1 MSGSNFDFKEAKS
14 QYLRLKFDMR
24 STPIFN
30 IDFKNFWV
38 RIVTGFDNVMR
49 DYKDFT
55 VITRV
60 VLLLV
65 IDTSICET
73 GYSALNRIQTKA
85 RTRLLISTIRDVLTT
100 QQHGPKIKDFDPAPI
115 YEEWVEK
122 PYVDGSGARGRQ
134 LKTMMRKLVKKVMA
148 K

>member
-1 MSGSNFDFKEAKS
+1 MWPTHDDDALKAHGLGSLEFLYDHFRNLDSLSGSNFDFEEAKNG
-14 QYLRLKFDMR
+14 YLRLKFDMR

-30 IDFKNFWV
+30 MDFKKFWV
-38 RIVTGFDNVMR
+38 RIFTGFDKVMR
-49 DYKDFT
+49 DYKDFN

-65 IDTSICET
+65 IGTSICET

-100 QQHGPKIKDFDPAPI
+100 QQHGPKIKAP
-115 YEEWVEK
+115 
-122 PYVDGSGARGRQ
+122 
-134 LKTMMRKLVKKVMA
+134 
-148 K
+148 

>member
-1 MSGSNFDFKEAKS
+1 M
-14 QYLRLKFDMR
+14 
-24 STPIFN
+24 
-30 IDFKNFWV
+30 DFKNFWV
-38 RIVTGFDNVMR
+38 RNVTGFDKVMR
-49 DYKDFT
+49 DYKDFN

-100 QQHGPKIKDFDPAPI
+100 QQHGP
-115 YEEWVEK
+115 
-122 PYVDGSGARGRQ
+122 
-134 LKTMMRKLVKKVMA
+134 
-148 K
+148 

>member
-1 MSGSNFDFKEAKS
+1 
-14 QYLRLKFDMR
+14 
-24 STPIFN
+24 
-30 IDFKNFWV
+30 
-38 RIVTGFDNVMR
+38 MR
-49 DYKDFT
+49 DYKDFN

-122 PYVDGSGARGRQ
+122 PYVDGSGTRGRQ
-134 LKTMMRKLVKKVMA
+134 LKTMMRKLVLKVMA